1 MVSSGGFKKSLQLIV
16 KNVSLRCHRYREL
29 AAQSILTMF
38 IASYSIDYWRER
50 LCTDRKHHC
59 RYAASHHLPFEERQS
74 SPGACQCS
82 SQAHPFLP
90 SEWILQH
97 FRYLSAGFATTI
109 SKYQYVPFVFLEE
122 LAEELAFASSFI
134 LYNTGGSFM
143 KLKLHVLVQWRV
155 FVSCSKYLTVKC

>member
-1 MVSSGGFKKSLQLIV
+1 LVSSGGFKMSLQLVTV

-59 RYAASHHLPFEERQS
+59 RYAASHHLPFKERQS

-90 SEWILQH
+90 SEWIPQH

-109 SKYQYVPFVFLEE
+109 SKYQYGSFEF
-122 LAEELAFASSFI
+122 LAELASSFV
-134 LYNTGGSFM
+134 LYNNTGG
-143 KLKLHVLVQWRV
+143 
-155 FVSCSKYLTVKC
+155 